1 MAHTH
6 PLLEALFPRRQPTM
20 GDQVTALSE
29 EIASLTRQVQR
40 YARPRVREAAHT
52 AGDFAGEVFHH
63 LEPIARDALHR
74 ADAARRVVARQAKA
88 TGRAVRDDPVPAVIA
103 LGTFALLATLLLR
116 REE

>member
-6 PLLEALFPRRQPTM
+6 PLLEAVFPRRPATL
-20 GDQVTALSE
+20 GDQ
-29 EIASLTRQVQR
+29 IASLTEDVARLTRQVRR
-40 YARPRVREAAHT
+40 YSQPRVEHAAHT
-52 AGDFAGEVFHH
+52 AGDFAGDVFHQ

-74 ADAARRVVARQAKA
+74 ANDARRAVAHQAKV

-103 LGTFALLATLLLR
+103 LGTFALIASLVLG